1 MEEFLLRYQHD
12 VLLYNLF
19 LFITYLDRSNAFA
32 FEIAYTNFFSIS
44 SSVSYGGSFK
54 RFIHVAA
61 LGESRHYPSWSRRY
75 FQMPRDGHK
84 MAGLTRQNPRE
95 VCLRSK

>member
-1 MEEFLLRYQHD
+1 MMYCC
-12 VLLYNLF
+12 VLNLF

-61 LGESRHYPSWSRRY
+61 LGSLVTSAAEFAPLPDAARW
-75 FQMPRDGHK
+75 
-84 MAGLTRQNPRE
+84 TQNGGFNAPKPNRGVFALE
-95 VCLRSK
+95 VTNFKSFL